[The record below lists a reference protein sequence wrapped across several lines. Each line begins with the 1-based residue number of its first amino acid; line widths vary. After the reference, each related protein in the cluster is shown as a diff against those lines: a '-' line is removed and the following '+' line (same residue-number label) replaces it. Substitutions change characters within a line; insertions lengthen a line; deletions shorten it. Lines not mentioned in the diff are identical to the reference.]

1 MKNLVIIG
9 SVGIDN
15 IKTPFQEARDSVGGS
30 SIYAGIAASFFSGSG
45 LVSIAGTDFPK
56 DTIEMMKKR
65 GICLR
70 GIEFKGSTMRWDGEY
85 EYDMNEAITKDTRLN
100 SIVDFNP
107 VLPEDYRQAEYVF
120 LGNIDPQK
128 QKLALDQFKRPRL
141 VVLDTMNFWIE
152 SKKDE
157 VIDIIKR
164 IDILII
170 NEGEARMLFGSPNL
184 VKVAGSA
191 LELGISA
198 IIIKKGEHGAIM
210 FAKEN
215 NSISHFNAP
224 GYPLENLV
232 DPTGCGDSFGG
243 AFIGYLAKTGDHS
256 QMNIRKAIVYASVIA
271 SFNAES
277 FSFTR
282 QLGLT
287 MDEIEARFDELK
299 MMRDF

>member
-15 IKTPFQEARDSVGGS
+15 IKTPFQEAKDSVGGS

-65 GICLR
+65 DICLK

-85 EYDMNEAITKDTRLN
+85 QYDMNEAITKDTRLN
-100 SIVDFNP
+100 SIVEFDP
-107 VLPEDYRQAEYVF
+107 VLPDDYMDAEYVF
-120 LGNIDPQK
+120 LGNIDPVQQK
-128 QKLALDQFKRPRL
+128 KALQQFNEPKL

-152 SKKDE
+152 SKRDE
-157 VIDIIKR
+157 VIDLIKE

-170 NEGEARMLFGSPNL
+170 NEGEARMLFDTPNL
-184 VKVAGSA
+184 VKVASKA
-191 LELGISA
+191 LNLGISA

-210 FAKEN
+210 FAKEKDRTY
-215 NSISHFNAP
+215 HFNAP

-256 QMNIRKAIVYASVIA
+256 QMNIRKAMVYASVIA

-282 QLGLT
+282 QLELK
-287 MDEIEARFDELK
+287 MDDIDKRFDELK